1 MPGRDLPHGGVAPPG
16 TVRPPG
22 AALREAAAGHAAVV
36 LRHAA
41 RDGQQPHGAVVVDAE
56 GRVIGSGRN
65 RREETGDATAHA
77 ELEAIREACRA
88 LGDWR
93 LEGCALYVTLEPC
106 PMCAGA
112 IINARVPVVVYG
124 AREKLSGSCGSVID
138 LFFERYGHRPAVYAG
153 VMAEECAALL
163 RAFFREKRGLY

>member
-1 MPGRDLPHGGVAPPG
+1 MTERESYMSL
-16 TVRPPG
+16 
-22 AALREAAAGHAAVV
+22 ALALAREAAEHGEVPV
-36 LRHAA
+36 
-41 RDGQQPHGAVVVDAE
+41 GAVVVDTE
-56 GRVIGSGRN
+56 GRVISSGRN

-138 LFFERYGHRPAVYAG
+138 LFFERYGHRPAVYPG
-153 VMAEECAALL
+153 VLAADCAALL
-163 RAFFREKRGLY
+163 RDFFREKR

>member
-1 MPGRDLPHGGVAPPG
+1 MADHESYMSL
-16 TVRPPG
+16 
-22 AALREAAAGHAAVV
+22 ALALAREAAENGEVPV
-36 LRHAA
+36 
-41 RDGQQPHGAVVVDAE
+41 GAVVVDAE
-56 GRVIGSGRN
+56 GRVIGRGRN
-65 RREETGDATAHA
+65 RRQERIDATAHA
-77 ELEAIREACRA
+77 EIEAIRGACQR

-93 LEGCALYVTLEPC
+93 LDGCTLFVTLEPC

-124 AREKLSGSCGSVID
+124 AREALSGSCGSVVD